1 MGPLDLLNHL
11 LNFAAPALFVALV
24 VTLAAPWVVGRSAL
38 AWRVQFAIQAGVGV
52 AVLLG
57 GLLMTGRDGR
67 MGSYAA
73 LVLATVA
80 CQWLMSLRR

>member
-24 VTLAAPWVVGRSAL
+24 VTLAAPWVVGRAAL
-38 AWRVQFAIQAGVGV
+38 AWRVQFAIQAGLGL

-57 GLLMTGRDGR
+57 GLMLTGRDGR

-73 LVLATVA
+73 LVLAAAA
-80 CQWLMSLRR
+80 CQWLMARRR

>member
-11 LNFAAPALFVALV
+11 LNFAAPALFVALI
-24 VTLAAPWVVGRSAL
+24 VTLAAPWVVGRAAL
-38 AWRVQFAIQAGVGV
+38 AWRVQFAVQAGVGL

-57 GLLMTGRDGR
+57 GLVLTGRDGR
-67 MGSYAA
+67 MGSYAV
-73 LVLATVA
+73 LVLAALA